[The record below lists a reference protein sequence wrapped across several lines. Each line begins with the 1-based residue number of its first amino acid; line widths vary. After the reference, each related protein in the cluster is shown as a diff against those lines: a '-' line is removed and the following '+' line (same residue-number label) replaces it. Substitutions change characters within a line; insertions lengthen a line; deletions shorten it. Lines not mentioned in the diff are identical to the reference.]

1 MSNWLHAATHAAHHE
16 KHNPKLAAVMWII
29 IGFFLAPMLV
39 GLPMIGYGVYKLA
52 N

>member
-1 MSNWLHAATHAAHHE
+1 MSSHWLHAAHAAAHE
-16 KHNPKLAAVMWII
+16 KEHPKIAGVMLIV

-39 GLPMIGYGVYKLA
+39 GIPIMIYGFYKLA